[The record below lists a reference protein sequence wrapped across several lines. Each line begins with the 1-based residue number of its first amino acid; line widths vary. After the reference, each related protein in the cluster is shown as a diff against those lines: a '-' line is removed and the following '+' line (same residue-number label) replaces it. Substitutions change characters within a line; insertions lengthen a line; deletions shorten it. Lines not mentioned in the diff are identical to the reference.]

1 MRHLKKFEEVD
12 YDQLRD
18 QIHGDFYGS
27 QSAENNNDDNN
38 QACPDC
44 GDDVATCDCVDYE
57 DEMRD
62 YVKPS
67 NQEPEIYGSDY
78 NNTQDS
84 DCDTCE
90 HEEEEEEEEYKPWGD
105 ENIKLE
111 RFSTFNE
118 KKKAPKKDDKKKKD
132 DEKTPKKPDF
142 KDFDKDGDKKEPMTK
157 ALKDKEAKEEKGD
170 KKFEKPKKGE
180 MPAGL
185 KKFMDKKKK

>member
-18 QIHGDFYGS
+18 QIHSDFYGS
-27 QSAENNNDDNN
+27 QSAENNDDDNN
-38 QACPDC
+38 QACTDC
-44 GDDVATCDCVDYE
+44 GDDVATCDCVDYD
-57 DEMRD
+57 DEMGD

-90 HEEEEEEEEYKPWGD
+90 HEEKDEEEEYKPWGD

-118 KKKAPKKDDKKKKD
+118 KKKAPKKKAPKKD

-142 KDFDKDGDKKEPMTK
+142 KDFDEDGDTKEPMTK
-157 ALKDKEAKEEKGD
+157 ALKDKG

-180 MPAGL
+180 IPAAL
-185 KKFMDKKKK
+185 AAYQKRKKK

>member
-18 QIHGDFYGS
+18 QIHSDFYGS

-38 QACPDC
+38 QACTDC
-44 GDDVATCDCVDYE
+44 EDDD
-57 DEMRD
+57 DEMGD

-67 NQEPEIYGSDY
+67 NP
-78 NNTQDS
+78 QDS

-90 HEEEEEEEEYKPWGD
+90 HEEEEYKPWGD

-118 KKKAPKKDDKKKKD
+118 KKKAPKKDDKKKD

-142 KDFDKDGDKKEPMTK
+142 KDFDEDEDTKEPMTK
-157 ALKDKEAKEEKGD
+157 ALKEKGG

-180 MPAGL
+180 IPAAL
-185 KKFMDKKKK
+185 AAYQKKKKK

>member
-142 KDFDKDGDKKEPMTK
+142 KDFDKDGDTEEPMTK
-157 ALKDKEAKEEKGD
+157 ALKDKEAKGG

-180 MPAGL
+180 IPAAL
-185 KKFMDKKKK
+185 AAYQKKKKK